1 METAKA
7 KLQAKLTQLEIH
19 GKRTEQVIESGSAEA
34 IDRHSGALRATISEA
49 DDLKRALEA
58 LKIEAE
64 EDLGEIGTWNAT
76 VDVQLTKAEEEVG
89 KLRKWLEDRRRQEE
103 MTVREEQLKF
113 EMKLHEQ
120 KMKLQSDLQVSQA
133 SVTTKQTQAKL
144 PKIEIEKFEGSFLD
158 WPRFWGQFMETIDKA
173 DIASINKFTYL
184 CGLLGPKVKSAVEA
198 LPFTSEGYNRAKSI
212 LQSKYGKE
220 SEIVKA
226 YVKEIMALPLITNA
240 NPMKISEFSETLSYC
255 VQALETMNKLSEV
268 NGNVPMTLD
277 KLPAIRG
284 DLVRMDPDWESWN
297 FAQLSEA
304 IRLWTR
310 RNPVEE
316 RQERD
321 TTEQFNRKRNRPPPN
336 KLFRAGGGDGKQSK
350 CVYCGD
356 VEHKSS
362 DCQKITTVD
371 ERKQFLARR
380 KLCFNC
386 ATSNHRA
393 AECFS
398 KKTCLH
404 CHKRHHTSIC
414 DSGQIDSGRQTL
426 MTASE
431 NNEGILPVVTVKI
444 DGITC
449 RALIDTGAGSSY
461 ASAQLLDLLKKR
473 PCETKTRRVDMLI
486 SSKVTKLEVY
496 DTVVESLNG
505 NFKMSVK
512 LTKVNKGELL
522 SIDNPK
528 YGQLIDKYPHL
539 RGVKITDRDTKDQL
553 PIHVVLGSGEYAR
566 MKTETKPQ
574 IGKDGEPV
582 AEKTKLGWFIMSPG
596 SEFNHNTMLLTQT
609 SQSDYEDLCRLDILG
624 LADTPEHD
632 QRMVHAEFKEQLQRS
647 SEGWY
652 ETGLPWR
659 GNHPELPTNKQGSL
673 QRLSS
678 LTRKLQRSNLADEYD
693 AIIREQLQDNIVEV
707 APEEI
712 AGKEF
717 YIPHKAVIRETAE
730 TTKMR
735 IVYDASARATPESP
749 SLNECLYPGPPLQN
763 KLWDILVRQR
773 AYPIAVTADIQ
784 KAFLQIRIR
793 ESERDALRF
802 HWRKSEHAEL
812 EVLRFTRALF
822 GLAPSPFLLG
832 GVIEAHLDA
841 WEEREPE
848 MVAELRRSL
857 YVDDLLTGGGITS
870 QAQQRK
876 EKAVQIFSDATF
888 KLHKWH
894 SNVKQLEEDTNTSA
908 APEEQSFA
916 KQQLNVKPNESK
928 MLGLKWD
935 KQQDTLAVVIPEEET
950 PPTKRGI
957 LGKMAKIYDPLG
969 LIAPL
974 TLTAKQIYREL
985 CETKVSWDAKINGEL
1000 LRRWEKWEDQLP
1012 SEQQVPRSIARY
1024 QEAIQEVELH
1034 SFGDASG
1041 RGVGTAVY
1049 AVVRQPSGTTQRLVT
1064 AKARLAKQG
1073 LTIPRLELIS
1083 AHMATNLVINVRNA
1097 LDNVPAPKVYGWLD
1111 STVALHW
1118 IKGNGQYKQFVANRV
1133 SKIHQHPEI
1142 EWRYIPTCENPAD
1155 LASRGGSVSDLWR
1168 NGPEWLSNREKWP
1181 PNPVISA
1188 SPATETEA
1196 KIIREVL
1203 TVATTAP
1210 VSDCFDDVLE
1220 KHDFRRALRVMAWVT
1235 RFIENCKKSRTL
1247 TGPLTTAE
1255 VERVKW
1261 KWIKRVQEQ
1270 ARKAPNFPE
1279 RQSSLNLQP
1288 NEDGI
1293 LECRGRIQGKYP
1305 VYLPE
1310 DAMFT
1315 KKLAGRVHCET
1326 LHGGVGLTM
1335 AAIRE
1340 RYWVPKL
1347 RSLVKSVRNK
1357 CHGCK
1362 RFSATPARIPIPGQ
1376 LPEDR
1381 TTVGTAFEVIGTDF
1395 AGPIKYKLG
1404 KKSEGKAY
1412 LAIFTCGLSRA
1423 VHLELMASLETDH
1436 FIPCLKHFIARR
1448 GRPRVIY
1455 SDNGGTFIKA
1465 AKWLQQLRKDERLQG
1480 LLEQHEITWKFNL
1493 SRAPW
1498 WGGHFERLIGV
1509 VKSSMYKAI
1518 GGATLTWAELSEV
1531 LLDVETQINRRP
1543 LSYVDDDVELPIL
1556 TPSTFLYQRT
1566 NQLPEEETWRIKD
1579 RDIRR
1584 RAKYLRTCKDKMW
1597 SRWQREYLTALRER
1611 HNLTHAVNKFQ
1622 PKKGDVVI
1630 VKTVNKN
1637 RGTWPL
1643 AIVDEVYPGKD
1654 DVIRAVQLK
1663 TANGMLERPVQH
1675 LYPLELECDLST
1687 PAANPRLNP
1696 EATAF
1701 RPRRD
1706 AAAAARLRMEQ
1717 VADVEQ
1723 CEL

>member
-1 METAKA
+1 MENAKG
-7 KLQAKLTQLEIH
+7 KLQTKLTQLEIH
-19 GKRTEQVIESGSAEA
+19 AKRTEQVLLSGSVEA
-34 IDRHSGALRATISEA
+34 IERHTGALRSTISEA
-49 DDLKRALEA
+49 DELKRALEA

-64 EDLGEIGTWNAT
+64 EDLGDIGTWNAAI
-76 VDVQLTKAEEEVG
+76 DLRLMKADEEVG

-103 MTVREEQLKF
+103 TTAREDQLKF

-120 KMKLQSDLQVSQA
+120 KIKLQNDLTVQESHEG
-133 SVTTKQTQAKL
+133 SGSPKQTQAKL
-144 PKIEIEKFEGSFLD
+144 PKIEIKRFEGSYLD
-158 WPRFWGQFMETIDKA
+158 WPRFWGQFTETIDKA
-173 DIASINKFTYL
+173 EIAPINKFTYL
-184 CGLLGPKVKSAVEA
+184 CGLLGPKVKTAVEA
-198 LPFTSEGYNRAKSI
+198 LPFTAEGYNRAKSI
-212 LQSKYGKE
+212 LLSNYGKE
-220 SEIVKA
+220 SEITKA
-226 YVKEIMALPLITNA
+226 YVKEIMALPVITSA
-240 NPMKISEFSETLSYC
+240 NPRKISEFSETLTYC

-284 DLVRMDPDWESWN
+284 DLVRMDPDWEKWN

-304 IRLWTR
+304 VRLWTK
-310 RNPVEE
+310 RNPFEE
-316 RQERD
+316 RETSEHLNSKRD
-321 TTEQFNRKRNRPPPN
+321 RSN
-336 KLFRAGGGDGKQSK
+336 KLFQARGGDGKPNK
-350 CVYCGD
+350 CVYCSD
-356 VEHKSS
+356 VTHKSS
-362 DCQKITTVD
+362 ECQKISTVD
-371 ERKQFLARR
+371 ERKQFLAKK

-386 ATSNHRA
+386 ATPNHRA

-404 CHKRHHTSIC
+404 CHKRHHSSIC
-414 DSGQIDSGRQTL
+414 DRDQTNSGKQTL

-431 NNEGILPVVTVKI
+431 NNEGIMPVLTVKV

-461 ASAQLLDLLKKR
+461 ASARLLDLLKKR
-473 PCETKTRRVDMLI
+473 PIETKTKRVDMLI
-486 SSKVTKLEVY
+486 SSKVTELEVY
-496 DTVVESLNG
+496 DTVVESLDG
-505 NFKMSVK
+505 DYQMSVK
-512 LTKVNKGELL
+512 LTKVNKAELL

-528 YGQLIDKYPHL
+528 YGQLINKYPHL
-539 RGVKITDRDTKDQL
+539 QEVKITDRDTKDQL

-566 MKTETKPQ
+566 VKTETKPQ
-574 IGKDGEPV
+574 IGQDGEPV

-596 SEFNHNTMLLTQT
+596 SEFDHNTMLLTQT

-632 QRMVHAEFKEQLQRS
+632 QTMVHAEFKEQLQRS

-659 GNHPELPTNKQGSL
+659 GNHPELPTNKQGSIR
-673 QRLSS
+673 RLSS
-678 LTRKLQRSNLADEYD
+678 LTRKLQRINLTDEYD
-693 AIIREQLQDNIVEV
+693 AIIREQLQNNVVEV

-712 AGKEF
+712 VGKEF

-735 IVYDASARATPESP
+735 VVYDASARTTPESP

-793 ESERDALRF
+793 ECERDALRF
-802 HWRKSEHAEL
+802 HWRKSEHGKL
-812 EVLRFTRALF
+812 EILRFTRALF

-848 MVAELRRSL
+848 IVAELRRSL
-857 YVDDLLTGGGITS
+857 YVDDLLTGGRNTS

-888 KLHKWH
+888 QLHKWH
-894 SNVKQLEEDTNTSA
+894 SNVKQLEEDTNLIVG
-908 APEEQSFA
+908 PEEQSFA
-916 KQQLNVKPNESK
+916 KQQLNVKPSESK

-935 KQQDTLAVVIPEEET
+935 KQQDTLAVVIPEEVT
-950 PPTKRGI
+950 QPTKRGI

-985 CETKVSWDAKINGEL
+985 CETKAQWDAKINGEL
-1000 LRRWEKWEDQLP
+1000 LQRWKKWEEQLP
-1012 SEQQVPRSIARY
+1012 REQQVPRSIARY
-1024 QEAIQEVELH
+1024 QEAVQEVELH
-1034 SFGDASG
+1034 SFGDASEK
-1041 RGVGTAVY
+1041 GVGAAVY
-1049 AVVRQPSGTTQRLVT
+1049 AVVRQPSGNTQRLVV
-1064 AKARLAKQG
+1064 AKSRLAKQG
-1073 LTIPRLELIS
+1073 LTIPRLELIA
-1083 AHMATNLVINVRNA
+1083 AHMATNLLINVRNA
-1097 LDNVPAPKVYGWLD
+1097 LDNVPSPKVFGWLD

-1133 SKIHQHPEI
+1133 AKIQLHKEI
-1142 EWRYIPTCENPAD
+1142 EWRYVPTDENPAD
-1155 LASRGGSVSDLWR
+1155 LASRGAPVQSPLWQK
-1168 NGPEWLSNREKWP
+1168 GPAWLQDKSKWP
-1181 PNPVISA
+1181 INPVTRS
-1188 SPATETEA
+1188 SPASEVEA
-1196 KIIREVL
+1196 KVIREVL
-1203 TVATTAP
+1203 NLAQTKP
-1210 VSDCFDDVLE
+1210 EPDEFDELLQRTRL
-1220 KHDFRRALRVMAWVT
+1220 RRTLRVGAWIK
-1235 RFIENCKKSRTL
+1235 RFIHNCKHKEKKL
-1247 TGPLTTAE
+1247 GPLLTE
-1255 VERVKW
+1255 EIEDVRGW
-1261 KWIKRVQEQ
+1261 WIKRVQRRDRETTGYPQ
-1270 ARKAPNFPE
+1270 IS
-1279 RQSSLNLQP
+1279 RQLNLKP
-1288 NEDGI
+1288 NVEGVMT
-1293 LECRGRIQGKYP
+1293 CHGRIQGQTP
-1305 VYLPE
+1305 IYLPSSE
-1310 DAMFT
+1310 RFT
-1315 KKLAGRVHCET
+1315 EKLVQQVHCET
-1326 LHGGVGLTM
+1326 LHGGVALTM
-1335 AAIRE
+1335 AAVRE

-1347 RSLVKSVRNK
+1347 RSLVKSVRSK
-1357 CHGCK
+1357 CYGCK
-1362 RFSATPARIPIPGQ
+1362 RFSATPARNPIPGQ

-1395 AGPIKYKLG
+1395 AGPVKYKQG
-1404 KKSEGKAY
+1404 KKIQGNAY
-1412 LAIFTCGLSRA
+1412 LAIFACSLSRA
-1423 VHLELMASLETDH
+1423 IHLELMASLETDN
-1436 FIPCLKHFIARR
+1436 FITCLKRFIARR

-1455 SDNGGTFIKA
+1455 SDNGGTFVKA
-1465 AKWLQQLRKDERLQG
+1465 EKWLRQLRTDERLQG

-1498 WGGHFERLIGV
+1498 WGGQFERLIGV

-1518 GGATLTWAELSEV
+1518 GGAILTWSELSEV

-1543 LSYVDDDVELPIL
+1543 LSYVEDDVELPIL
-1556 TPSTFLYQRT
+1556 TPATFLYQRT
-1566 NQLPEEETWRIKD
+1566 NQLPEEDTWRITD

-1611 HNLTHAVNKFQ
+1611 HNLTHAVTKFQ

-1630 VKTVNKN
+1630 VKTENKN

-1643 AIVDEVYPGKD
+1643 AIVNEVYPGSD
-1654 DVIRAVQLK
+1654 GVIRAVQLK
-1663 TANGMLERPVQH
+1663 TAKSMLERPVQH

-1687 PAANPRLNP
+1687 PVPDQRLNP
-1696 EATAF
+1696 QAQDF

-1706 AAAAARLRMEQ
+1706 AAAAARLRMKQ
-1717 VADVEQ
+1717 VADAEQ
-1723 CEL
+1723 LEL